1 MHPNGK
7 AHGGSAILIKSTIK
21 HYQSQP
27 HCKDYI
33 QATNVVVSAGV
44 DSTKR
49 PRTAQKRSIRAYEHN
64 LDRTT
69 HILAHRQRQDTRH
82 CRLLHF
88 QSVQSAAWN
97 STPINQH
104 KLTEQH
110 IPTNIL
116 QKISEKRALRKLWQQ
131 NRCPETKK
139 RLNHKIKELKRILN
153 NDRNVRF
160 QAYLES
166 LDPTAATDYSLWKAT
181 KKIKRPTVNSPPLRK
196 PDGSWARSDHE
207 RVDAFAEH
215 LTNVFKPHPYE
226 GPPEHEK
233 MVMECSREAAAESTM
248 PKKYTTKEVRRVIQ
262 KANTKKSPGYD
273 LITNKILKE
282 LPNSGPSPIPSKI
295 YESLLLLRILP
306 LVEQHKI
313 IPDHQFGFRRK
324 HATVDQIHRLIN
336 EIDKS
341 FESKEYCASVFLDIS
356 QAFDRVWHEG
366 LLFKIKSSLPNYICQ
381 ILESF
386 IQNRRFVVQH
396 GEALSRLCDI
406 NAGVPQGS
414 VLGPLL
420 YLIYTS
426 DLPTSDC
433 ITTGTFADDTA
444 ILASHQDPAE
454 ASKSYRMA
462 LTIF

>member
-1 MHPNGK
+1 M
-7 AHGGSAILIKSTIK
+7 A
-21 HYQSQP
+21 
-27 HCKDYI
+27 
-33 QATNVVVSAGV
+33 AG
-44 DSTKR
+44 
-49 PRTAQKRSIRAYEHN
+49 P
-64 LDRTT
+64 
-69 HILAHRQRQDTRH
+69 
-82 CRLLHF
+82 
-88 QSVQSAAWN
+88 
-97 STPINQH
+97 
-104 KLTEQH
+104 
-110 IPTNIL
+110 
-116 QKISEKRALRKLWQQ
+116 
-131 NRCPETKK
+131 
-139 RLNHKIKELKRILN
+139 
-153 NDRNVRF
+153 
-160 QAYLES
+160 
-166 LDPTAATDYSLWKAT
+166 
-181 KKIKRPTVNSPPLRK
+181 
-196 PDGSWARSDHE
+196 DHE

-233 MVMECSREAAAESTM
+233 MVMECSR
-248 PKKYTTKEVRRVIQ
+248 KLQQRVPCQKIHNKRGQ
-262 KANTKKSPGYD
+262 KSNTKANTKKSPGYD

-282 LPNSGPSPIPSKI
+282 LPNSGVRLMTEIYNAMTKLQFIPPQWKVAQIIMLLKPGKQPEDPKSYRPISLLPIPSKI

-406 NAGVPQGS
+406 NAGVPQKACWGHYS
-414 VLGPLL
+414 TLSTPLT
-420 YLIYTS
+420 YQPQTV
-426 DLPTSDC
+426 
-433 ITTGTFADDTA
+433 
-444 ILASHQDPAE
+444 
-454 ASKSYRMA
+454 
-462 LTIF
+462 

>member
-1 MHPNGK
+1 M
-7 AHGGSAILIKSTIK
+7 
-21 HYQSQP
+21 
-27 HCKDYI
+27 
-33 QATNVVVSAGV
+33 
-44 DSTKR
+44 
-49 PRTAQKRSIRAYEHN
+49 PRNE
-64 LDRTT
+64 
-69 HILAHRQRQDTRH
+69 
-82 CRLLHF
+82 
-88 QSVQSAAWN
+88 
-97 STPINQH
+97 
-104 KLTEQH
+104 
-110 IPTNIL
+110 
-116 QKISEKRALRKLWQQ
+116 
-131 NRCPETKK
+131 K

-282 LPNSGPSPIPSKI
+282 LPNSGVRLMTEIYNAMTKLQFIPPQWKVAQIIMLLKPGKQPEDPKSYRPISLLPIPSKI